1 MILQDKIK
9 TYCYLGLL
17 PFISIPIISWIS
29 PKLALDY
36 QLNYHFFNW
45 SLLMAV
51 FMSGTLWGLSLSQ
64 NKSIFSA
71 VTIFFLLF
79 FILYFYI
86 FGEADFVIYGMLSL
100 LLVHELIYRSEKT
113 LILNLDWYKKLR
125 FHLTFSI
132 RICHLLMIAFIFNN
146 TTF

>member
-36 QLNYHFFNW
+36 QLHYHFFNW

-71 VTIFFLLF
+71 VAIFFLLF
-79 FILYFYI
+79 FIMYFYI
-86 FGEADFVIYGMLSL
+86 FGDADYAIFIMLSL

-113 LILNLDWYKKLR
+113 LIVNLDWYKQLR

-146 TTF
+146 NTF